1 MVNTK
6 HGRFMSTFW
15 RSLCV
20 FLLSVP
26 VGAQV
31 PEVKINNGIPRE
43 TVGHYR
49 SHRHDWRGRPGRQSS
64 PPRASLPT
72 TSSSVRMSCLIIL
85 AMSIPG

>member
-6 HGRFMSTFW
+6 YGRFMSTFW

-43 TVGHYR
+43 TVGHYEVTVTTGGETR
-49 SHRHDWRGRPGRQSS
+49 EAHRRA
-64 PPRASLPT
+64 PRFQRRHRRYGCR
-72 TSSSVRMSCLIIL
+72 VRLF
-85 AMSIPG
+85 